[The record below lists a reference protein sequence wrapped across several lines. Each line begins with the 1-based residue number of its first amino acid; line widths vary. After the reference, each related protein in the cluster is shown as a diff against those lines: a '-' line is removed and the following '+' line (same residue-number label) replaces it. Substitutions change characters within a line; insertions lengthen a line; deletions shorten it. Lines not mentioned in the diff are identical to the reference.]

1 MASRKGPCRPSYNP
15 AKTISST
22 QQHFQS
28 KKIDDDASADSM
40 EYFFTV
46 GLGTP
51 KSHYNLFVDT
61 GSDNTWVRC
70 QPCRNSGCKSNGPLF
85 DPSKS
90 KTYVNESCRSTT
102 DQNNNYVFKNSYIDG
117 SAAIGHWGCDTLT
130 IEKHHSYVV
139 KNFQFGC
146 VQEIEDLVGDNFGGD
161 DGILGLGRGDLS
173 LPSQAGF
180 PFHIFGY
187 CIPKRN
193 SRLGYFLFGSEAA
206 KMSSSSHPKFTRLL
220 NNAGE
225 PFYYVELKGISV
237 AGKKLDIDASDL
249 NNESGS
255 IIDSGTTYTHLP
267 IKAFSALRT
276 AFNQTMVSIYPAASS
291 QLMPELD
298 TICYNVDGIDTTT
311 FHVPPIT
318 FHFAGMSQGEIIDV
332 ELRPPGILMT
342 TKSNL
347 VCLGFT
353 TSQNDTLTI
362 FGNHQQRQMGMFF
375 DLQRERIGFGTK
387 NCAE

>member
-15 AKTISST
+15 AKSISST

-28 KKIDDDASADSM
+28 KKADDDVSADSM
-40 EYFFTV
+40 EYFSR
-46 GLGTP
+46 LGWEHPKATTICSWTP
-51 KSHYNLFVDT
+51 AATTL
-61 GSDNTWVRC
+61 G
-70 QPCRNSGCKSNGPLF
+70 
-85 DPSKS
+85 
-90 KTYVNESCRSTT
+90 STT
-102 DQNNNYVFKNSYIDG
+102 DQNNVFISSYNDG

-146 VQEIEDLVGDNFGGD
+146 VQEIKDPVGDNFGGD

-173 LPSQAGF
+173 LPSQVGF
-180 PFHIFGY
+180 QIFGY

-193 SRLGYFLFGSEAA
+193 SRLGYFVFGSEAA

-220 NNAGE
+220 NNNAWGK
-225 PFYYVELKGISV
+225 FYSVELKGISV
-237 AGKKLDIDASDL
+237 AGKKLDIDASNL
-249 NNESGS
+249 NYQSAT
-255 IIDSGTTYTHLP
+255 IIDSGTTYTQLP

-276 AFNQTMVSIYPAASS
+276 AFNQTMASIYPAASS

-311 FHVPPIT
+311 FRVPPIT
-318 FHFAGMSQGEIIDV
+318 FHFAGMPQGEIIDV